1 MNAKKELEKI
11 MSGTE
16 RIALASS
23 VDNIP
28 NVRIL
33 NFVYLEREK
42 ILYFASTKGDPK
54 EKEFLKNNK
63 VALTTIPS
71 RGLSHVRIH
80 DAVVERSKR
89 SIWDLKNEFVAKMPW
104 YNENIERNGDTL
116 NLYEV
121 HFSRLMLLAGPDRSL
136 QIEL

>member
-1 MNAKKELEKI
+1 MNAKKEFEKI
-11 MSGTE
+11 MSRTE
-16 RIALASS
+16 RIALASA

-33 NFVYLEREK
+33 NFVYLGREK
-42 ILYFASTKGDPK
+42 ILYFVSTKGDPK
-54 EKEFLKNNK
+54 EKEFRKNNK

-80 DAVVERSKR
+80 DAVVEKSKK
-89 SIWDLKNEFVAKMPW
+89 SIFDLKDEFIAKMPW
-104 YNENIERNGDTL
+104 YKKNIEQNGAAM

-121 HFSRLMLLAGPDRSL
+121 HFSRLMLLAGPARST
-136 QIEL
+136 QMEL